1 MIIYRFIKHL
11 YLNLKYAS
19 LLSKIY
25 KDEKL
30 LDNLSELF
38 NVKFKKDWIGRVY
51 AIFNPSTMDVNN
63 QIFEYN
69 ETGLSN
75 EVYIEKQIM
84 DKLNIASKFIQTNNL
99 FDLLTYKIEKIDKYN
114 NYLFVMQPITLE
126 DCLNS
131 TKKFII
137 LYSILTV
144 IGITMLTI
152 I

>member
-11 YLNLKYAS
+11 YLNLKYTS